1 MYDFAVGVRPI
12 STIILCFQDVEYA
25 SLAKILKSRRIQL
38 FDLWVL
44 PALLTFFC
52 TLQYLD
58 LYAAFAIPTAYH
70 QEHFFSW
77 LSNPYH
83 RLGSEYHLVHNRV
96 LFCPR
101 FGSQYLA
108 AVRVLNQMIALRI

>member
-1 MYDFAVGVRPI
+1 MYDFTARFQSI
-12 STIILCFQDVEYA
+12 STIILCFQDVEYV

-44 PALLTFFC
+44 QALLTFFC

-70 QEHFFSW
+70 QEHFS
-77 LSNPYH
+77 
-83 RLGSEYHLVHNRV
+83 LGFQV
-96 LFCPR
+96 LTIV
-101 FGSQYLA
+101 QIQ
-108 AVRVLNQMIALRI
+108 NII